1 MTVAPDLPLAEAAAR
16 LLALRPTASMAEV
29 AHAAGVRRATLFRRF
44 PSRAALVAEL
54 SRRAVEAYTEAVDAA
69 RTAEGR
75 APEALRRLLVQ
86 LARLA
91 PGYGLLAL
99 QPLDRLVEAD
109 LLALAADADERVR
122 RLVHRGQETGE
133 FRVDVPADWVLS
145 SVTWLVVAAAD
156 GVRLGRLAARDVER
170 LLCATVLDGL
180 RRRGAEEESRAD

>member
-1 MTVAPDLPLAEAAAR
+1 MPSPDSVTDAAAR
-16 LLALRPTASMAEV
+16 LLALRPAASMADV
-29 AHAAGVRRATLFRRF
+29 AVAAGVSRATLFRRF
-44 PSRAALVAEL
+44 PSRGALVEEL
-54 SRRAVEAYTEAVDAA
+54 SRRAVQAYAAAVDGA
-69 RTAEGR
+69 RTEEGM
-75 APEALRRLLVQ
+75 AQEALRRLLMG

-99 QPLDRLVEAD
+99 QPLDEMVEAD
-109 LLALAADADERVR
+109 LLALASGADERIR
-122 RLVHRGQETGE
+122 HLVHRGQEAGE

-180 RRRGAEEESRAD
+180 RRRGAEESSPAD

>member
-1 MTVAPDLPLAEAAAR
+1 MTSPDSVAEAAAR
-16 LLALRPTASMAEV
+16 LLALRPAASMADV
-29 AHAAGVRRATLFRRF
+29 AVAAGISRATLFRRF

-54 SRRAVEAYTEAVDAA
+54 SWRAVQAYAAAVDDA
-69 RTAEGR
+69 RTEEGT
-75 APEALRRLLVQ
+75 AVEALRRLLTA

-99 QPLDRLVEAD
+99 QPLDDDVEAD
-109 LLALAADADERVR
+109 LLALASASDERIR
-122 RLVHRGQETGE
+122 SLVHRGQETGE
-133 FRVDVPADWVLS
+133 LRVDVPADWVLS

-180 RRRGAEEESRAD
+180 RRRGAEESGPAD